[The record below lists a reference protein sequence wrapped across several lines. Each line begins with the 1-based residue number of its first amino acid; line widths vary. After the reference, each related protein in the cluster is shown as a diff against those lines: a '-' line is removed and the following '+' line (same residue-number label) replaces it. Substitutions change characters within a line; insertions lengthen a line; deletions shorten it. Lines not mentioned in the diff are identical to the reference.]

1 MNKKVICDGI
11 CAAALVFTAA
21 ISVIGCSNDEEYYE
35 GGNYTLA
42 KQRMTRGVEPGG
54 AGVSTPVSSDTTST
68 SYDFR
73 FSTYHDAPVT
83 IHMMIYR
90 KQGKPI
96 AHMLSYTLPYA
107 IERTDS
113 TFRITGVGFEEDN
126 IIPKRYF
133 LCAYATDSLNTTRK
147 ATVLDRIFF

>member
-1 MNKKVICDGI
+1 MNKKVIYGGI
-11 CAAALVFTAA
+11 CAATLVFTAA
-21 ISVIGCSNDEEYYE
+21 ISVISCSNDEEYYE

-42 KQRMTRGVEPGG
+42 KQRLTRGVEPGG
-54 AGVSTPVSSDTTST
+54 AGVSTPVCSDTTYAN
-68 SYDFR
+68 YDFR
-73 FSTYHDAPVT
+73 FSACLDAPVT

-90 KQGKPI
+90 QQGKPV

-107 IERTDS
+107 IELADS

-126 IIPKRYF
+126 IMPKRYF
-133 LCAYATDSLNTTRK
+133 LCAYATDSLNTIHK